1 MWEELGVVE
10 VETGPAVRCTPW
22 TRPRISEKML
32 AKATR
37 SLPGVLGTEV
47 APEDSNEGARLEG
60 SND

>member
-1 MWEELGVVE
+1 ME
-10 VETGPAVRCTPW
+10 VETGPAVHCTPW

-32 AKATR
+32 AKAAR